1 MHLAQNNSIPQRLG
15 GSDDNAN
22 EDFLACWNK
31 DAVVVRV
38 SQLVIVTLLQAPNS
52 QLCFHM

>member
-22 EDFLACWNK
+22 EDFLACRNK
-31 DAVVVRV
+31 DAAVVHV
-38 SQLVIVTLLQAPNS
+38 SQLVIVIRLQASNP